1 MNEPISENDN
11 IQETKEEIAKRL
23 NDTVDRALILVD
35 KLIKEKN
42 ENIRNNIDK

>member
-11 IQETKEEIAKRL
+11 IQEPKEDIDTRL
-23 NDTVDRALILVD
+23 NRVLDRALELTE

-42 ENIRNNIDK
+42 ENIRNTRH